1 MYKNKKHLF
10 CRLFVVFHF
19 IETTKKMNDTNYR
32 MQPWDIIAKKK
43 TPSPPFV
50 LLPKYLMQCDVCG
63 QQVKDHRHHHH
74 QQQWSI
80 PNSFIHSS
88 IHLSINLS
96 EENYADSLK
105 YFIIVVVIE
114 FILEIDLT
122 KNNQIDSETT
132 KTSPSSSSPAVL
144 V

>member
-1 MYKNKKHLF
+1 MSAVCSFSFHWNIKKNEWYELPDATMGH
-10 CRLFVVFHF
+10 
-19 IETTKKMNDTNYR
+19 
-32 MQPWDIIAKKK
+32 QSQKK

-50 LLPKYLMQCDVCG
+50 AANMVLLPKYLMQSDVYG

-74 QQQWSI
+74 HHHKQWSI

-88 IHLSINLS
+88 VHLSIYLS
-96 EENYADSLK
+96 EESYADSLK

-132 KTSPSSSSPAVL
+132 KTSPSPSPQVL

>member
-1 MYKNKKHLF
+1 
-10 CRLFVVFHF
+10 
-19 IETTKKMNDTNYR
+19 MNDTNYR

-43 TPSPPFV
+43 TPSAPFV
-50 LLPKYLMQCDVCG
+50 LLLKYLMQSDVYG
-63 QQVKDHRHHHH
+63 QQVKYHRHHHH
-74 QQQWSI
+74 RQQWSI

-132 KTSPSSSSPAVL
+132 KTSPSSSPAVL

>member
-1 MYKNKKHLF
+1 MGH
-10 CRLFVVFHF
+10 HS
-19 IETTKKMNDTNYR
+19 
-32 MQPWDIIAKKK
+32 QKK

-50 LLPKYLMQCDVCG
+50 AADRMDTPAEISHAKWCLWPTGKRPSSSSSAA
-63 QQVKDHRHHHH
+63 VKHS
-74 QQQWSI
+74 QFI
-80 PNSFIHSS
+80 YPFIHPYT
-88 IHLSINLS
+88 HLSINLS

-132 KTSPSSSSPAVL
+132 KTSPSSSSSPAVL